1 MEVDPGIEPLR
12 VAGNG
17 ARGTDGLVDV
27 AARLIVDR
35 DNCVTSADRL
45 ASDLY
50 DIDGPA
56 SGHRSIADVAG
67 AHWLGAPDPR
77 MALAAITRTGTWTGH
92 VVHRTRA
99 GLLPVVVTARQV
111 LDRSAGGPSLHLTV
125 DVEPQAGAV
134 SSGWLGAVR
143 AEIGVLLATP
153 RLPATL
159 SLVGWLLAA
168 RTSEEIGGAVCGTV
182 ADVMG
187 ATGGH
192 LTVMSPDGSAVFV
205 TVVGY
210 SAETMRQWGTIDL
223 TLDTPLRASLLEG
236 RDIYLA
242 DRSARDR
249 DYPVLRDVR
258 ETSEALCSV
267 PLRLG
272 GRITGSLG
280 FSFGDVRDFD
290 PEDRA
295 FLTVVAH
302 VTALALE
309 HTTTDSTRRSVMS
322 IPAADSTLL
331 EFTWTDVADLAAMRA
346 ALRLQLDARGF
357 DSRDAL
363 LCATELITNAAEHGA
378 TPVRA
383 RIELVGTAL
392 RIEVSD
398 SERLLPRLRNPG
410 PDGGFGLRIVE
421 ALTARWG
428 TTPANWGKTTWAELA
443 LHEPTSPP
451 DSITTP

>member
-1 MEVDPGIEPLR
+1 M
-12 VAGNG
+12 AGNG
-17 ARGTDGLVDV
+17 ARGADGLVEI

-35 DNCVTSADRL
+35 DNRVTSADRL

-50 DIDGPA
+50 DIEGPA

-67 AHWLGAPDPR
+67 EHWLGAPDATI
-77 MALAAITRTGTWTGH
+77 ALAAITRTGAWTGH

-125 DVEPQAGAV
+125 DVEQQAGAV
-134 SSGWLGAVR
+134 SSGWMGAVR

-168 RTSEEIGGAVCGTV
+168 RSAEEVGGAVCGAV
-182 ADVMG
+182 VDAMG
-187 ATGGH
+187 AVGGH
-192 LTVMSPDGSAVFV
+192 LAMLSSDGTASFV
-205 TVVGY
+205 TVLGY
-210 SAETMRQWGTIDL
+210 SADTMRRWGTIDL

-236 RDIYLA
+236 RAVYLA
-242 DRSARDR
+242 DRAARNR
-249 DYPVLRDVR
+249 EYPVLRDVH
-258 ETSEALCSV
+258 EPTQALCVV

-272 GRITGSLG
+272 DRITGSLG
-280 FSFGDVRDFD
+280 FSFGSVQEFG

-295 FLTVVAH
+295 FLTVVTH
-302 VTALALE
+302 ITALALE
-309 HTTTDSTRRSVMS
+309 HTVTDPMHRSSMS
-322 IPAADSTLL
+322 IPGANSTAL
-331 EFTWTDVADLAAMRA
+331 EFTWTDVVDLAGMRA
-346 ALRLQLDARGF
+346 ALRLQLEARGY

-363 LCATELITNAAEHGA
+363 LCATELITNAAEHGSS
-378 TPVRA
+378 PVRA
-383 RIELVGTAL
+383 RIELAGRTV

-398 SERLLPRLRNPG
+398 TERQLPRLRTPG

-428 TTPANWGKTTWAELA
+428 TAPAAWGKTTWAELA
-443 LHEPTSPP
+443 LTDAASPP
-451 DSITTP
+451 PPGSPAAR